1 MHQYRARFLRS
12 GAAKALAFVYYYV
25 TPPLRPPL
33 PLTNS
38 EPLPDNHEVLHRPRL
53 GDMATNTKLFS
64 LEGKGLKLDTAAD
77 VEAHIKALREHDVE
91 ELRLQGNTLGV
102 EACKVLGEVLET
114 KKNLQVANLADIFT
128 GRLLSEI
135 PQALSS
141 LLTALLTLPKLHT
154 INLNDNA
161 FGLNTQAPL
170 VAFLSSHVPLQ
181 HLILNNNGLGPHAGI
196 LIADALSALHVK
208 KEEARKAGKEV
219 PLLETV
225 ICGRNRLEN
234 GSMAAWARAYS
245 LHTGVKEIKMVQN
258 GIRQEGIS
266 HLLTDGLR
274 HAKGIEVLDLQD
286 NTFTILGARALAT
299 VAPGWTE
306 VQELGIGDSLLGAKG
321 AILFANSL
329 AKGQNKKLELLRLQ
343 YNDINPKG
351 LEAFAKAAKDS
362 LPALKK
368 IELNG
373 NKFSEEDLSLL
384 KLRDLLEERKDR
396 LGGDVAV
403 EDDWGL
409 DSLSDLE
416 DDDDED
422 EEEEEEEE
430 AEELSEKLRRDAEE
444 AQEAPVT
451 QKLDRDVDDLAKDL
465 NKTSI

>member
-1 MHQYRARFLRS
+1 M
-12 GAAKALAFVYYYV
+12 AANL
-25 TPPLRPPL
+25 
-33 PLTNS
+33 
-38 EPLPDNHEVLHRPRL
+38 
-53 GDMATNTKLFS
+53 KLFS

-77 VEAHIKALREHDVE
+77 VEAHIKALREQDVE
-91 ELRLQGNTLGV
+91 EIRLQGNTLGV
-102 EACKVLGEVLET
+102 EACKILGEVLQT
-114 KKNLQVANLADIFT
+114 KKNLQIANLADIFT
-128 GRLLSEI
+128 GRLLNEI

-141 LLTALLTLPKLHT
+141 LLEALLTLPKLHT

-196 LIADALSALHVK
+196 LIADALTALHAK

-219 PLLETV
+219 PHLETV

-234 GSMAAWARAYS
+234 GSMTAWAKAYS
-245 LHTGVKEIKMVQN
+245 LHTGVKEVKMVQN

-274 HAKGIEVLDLQD
+274 HAKGIKVLDLQD
-286 NTFTILGARALAT
+286 NTFTILGARALAS

-321 AILFANSL
+321 GVLFANAL

-343 YNDINPKG
+343 YNDITAKG
-351 LEAFAKAAKDS
+351 LEAFTAAATDG

-373 NKFSEEDLSLL
+373 NKFSEEDLSLM
-384 KLRDLLEERKDR
+384 KLRELLEARKEE
-396 LGGDVAV
+396 LGGDVVV

-416 DDDDED
+416 DDSEDED
-422 EEEEEEEE
+422 EDESEEEEVE
-430 AEELSEKLRRDAEE
+430 AEELRERLVQGAEE
-444 AQEAPVT
+444 AQEDVVV
-451 QKLDRDVDDLAKDL
+451 QKQDKDVDALATKL
-465 NKTSI
+465 QKTEI